1 MSAWPTWAVL
11 LCVAFMT
18 LMYPLC
24 VFVTPKLAAEGGIDP
39 VAFHDREHRKYALV
53 AGIVFLLAIA
63 LNLAF
68 ATTGHMAEWLRE
80 SGFRSSP

>member
-18 LMYPLC
+18 LMYPLR
-24 VFVTPKLAAEGGIDP
+24 VFVTPKLAAEDGIDL

-80 SGFRSSP
+80 SGFRSSS